1 MSKLERTLL
10 VCPTF
15 NPGDMFKDWLKAFND
30 QEAKPATA
38 LIIDSASDDGFVDI
52 AKKSGFIVD
61 VIDRHQFN
69 HGGTRQ
75 KAVDKNE
82 PFDYVIFLTQ
92 DAILSNV
99 DSLSNI
105 LKPFNDSRVAAV
117 CGRQLPRKKA
127 ASIEKHARLYN
138 YSLQSNVKSI
148 NDVGDFG
155 LKTAFISN
163 SFAAYRVSVLNEM
176 GGFPENVIFGEDMYV
191 AAKMLNAGYKIAYAA
206 DACVY
211 HSHNYSLIQEMKRY
225 FDMGVFHA
233 REPWIRKELG
243 GAEGEGV
250 KFVISEFRYLLKNA
264 FWRIPE
270 GILRTLLRYTGFR
283 LGLMEKKLPIWLR
296 KRLAMNH
303 GYFNSL

>member
-1 MSKLERTLL
+1 
-10 VCPTF
+10 
-15 NPGDMFKDWLKAFND
+15 
-30 QEAKPATA
+30 
-38 LIIDSASDDGFVDI
+38 
-52 AKKSGFIVD
+52 
-61 VIDRHQFN
+61 
-69 HGGTRQ
+69 
-75 KAVDKNE
+75 
-82 PFDYVIFLTQ
+82 
-92 DAILSNV
+92 
-99 DSLSNI
+99 
-105 LKPFNDSRVAAV
+105 
-117 CGRQLPRKKA
+117 
-127 ASIEKHARLYN
+127 
-138 YSLQSNVKSI
+138 
-148 NDVGDFG
+148 
-155 LKTAFISN
+155 
-163 SFAAYRVSVLNEM
+163 
-176 GGFPENVIFGEDMYV
+176 V